1 MPLERLALLLIIVIV
16 AAGATIWVGWLLMVT
31 VGVSPWAGMAFAVP
45 TALIAYVIVR
55 VIAERL
61 SNKEDDHYDGIEK

>member
-1 MPLERLALLLIIVIV
+1 MPLERLALILIVVIA
-16 AAGATIWVGWLLMVT
+16 AAGATIWVGWLLLVT
-31 VGVSPWAGMAFAVP
+31 LGISPLAGMAFAVP
-45 TALIAYVIVR
+45 TALIAYFIVR